1 MRGRRLS
8 AISVFVLYGLLMVA
22 VSCISLLPEEVL
34 PGHAASMIE
43 YACFVTLV
51 LEWAHSARERLFHPQ
66 LRKWHLLIT
75 ALFLII
81 LFFSR
86 LRRVV
91 FAGIYPIEHYLWYLF
106 YLPNLAIPLVSLYMT
121 QYVGRDENYRLGTKY
136 RLLLIP
142 YALLFLGIMT
152 NESHELAFRLE
163 DRGQAVSIAGRYH
176 VTYLYYIAQVWLF
189 TLATLAIIRLF
200 RVCRKAGLQVYALL
214 PTGFV
219 VVSIVYT
226 ILYALNRSKYGVGL
240 VEPPV
245 MTVFMSMG
253 CWECCLQLGLI
264 PSNRDHA
271 DCFLASTLPME
282 ILDTEETVC
291 YSSAGVRLLEQRKN
305 RETRSK
311 EFPITGGVCMYRE
324 DVTEQSRIVHELRA
338 NAETL
343 RVANE
348 RLRMQAR
355 AKEKAAQ
362 DAEHARLLDSALQ
375 ETQKQTDRVMQ
386 LLKAAETGTQPED
399 EVQRMFA
406 EIAVLSTYIKRHAN
420 LQLLS
425 ENTKTLP
432 LQELHFCLRES
443 AEALAL
449 MPVSMLYTQ
458 DYDGAEEVPAALL
471 GRIYNGFEAEIEQVL
486 PTVDR
491 LRMHLAR
498 TGSALELTM
507 KIAGG
512 QMTAKELSIVVPLT
526 AGEGT
531 E

>member
-1 MRGRRLS
+1 M
-8 AISVFVLYGLLMVA
+8 
-22 VSCISLLPEEVL
+22 
-34 PGHAASMIE
+34 
-43 YACFVTLV
+43 
-51 LEWAHSARERLFHPQ
+51 
-66 LRKWHLLIT
+66 
-75 ALFLII
+75 
-81 LFFSR
+81 
-86 LRRVV
+86 
-91 FAGIYPIEHYLWYLF
+91 
-106 YLPNLAIPLVSLYMT
+106 
-121 QYVGRDENYRLGTKY
+121 
-136 RLLLIP
+136 
-142 YALLFLGIMT
+142 
-152 NESHELAFRLE
+152 
-163 DRGQAVSIAGRYH
+163 
-176 VTYLYYIAQVWLF
+176 
-189 TLATLAIIRLF
+189 
-200 RVCRKAGLQVYALL
+200 
-214 PTGFV
+214 
-219 VVSIVYT
+219 
-226 ILYALNRSKYGVGL
+226 
-240 VEPPV
+240 
-245 MTVFMSMG
+245 
-253 CWECCLQLGLI
+253 
-264 PSNRDHA
+264 
-271 DCFLASTLPME
+271 
-282 ILDTEETVC
+282 
-291 YSSAGVRLLEQRKN
+291 LEQRRN
-305 RETRSK
+305 RDTRTK
-311 EFPITGGVCMYRE
+311 EFPIEGGVCIYRE

-362 DAEHARLLDSALQ
+362 DAERARLLDSALQ

-526 AGEGT
+526 AGEGP